1 MQTVLTAGV
10 DVRAQNQVCSTHSL
24 KCHVRPKPRL
34 HVLQDGDTAL
44 HIAAQSGSVQA
55 LEALMQSRADVN
67 AISQVAHTCSHTAD
81 DVFRTGA
88 RH

>member
-1 MQTVLTAGV
+1 M
-10 DVRAQNQVCSTHSL
+10 
-24 KCHVRPKPRL
+24 
-34 HVLQDGDTAL
+34 LQDGDTAL

-55 LEALMQSRADVN
+55 LEALMQNRADVN
-67 AISQVAHTCSHTAD
+67 AYAMSQVAHTCSHTAD

>member
-1 MQTVLTAGV
+1 M
-10 DVRAQNQVCSTHSL
+10 
-24 KCHVRPKPRL
+24 
-34 HVLQDGDTAL
+34 LQGGETAL

-55 LEALMQSRADVN
+55 LEALMQNRADVN
-67 AISQVAHTCSHTAD
+67 EYAISQVAHTSRHTAD